1 MQRPILASDLVQL
14 GDVVL
19 NISGRVPIS
28 FLELVLLGIQV
39 LFAIRDRYI
48 FTKLKTAVNTV
59 GRREGCCQKCADQK
73 SWTPAGLKKKR
84 QNSRGIGK
92 KITTEVILHL
102 GRAELGQVLG
112 KLRLRIAPGEISVG
126 LRESGLSQCLHHF
139 RPGESLG

>member
-1 MQRPILASDLVQL
+1 MQRPIFASDLVQL

-39 LFAIRDRYI
+39 LFAIRNRYI

-73 SWTPAGLKKKR
+73 SGTKKNGAPPALKKKS
-84 QNSRGIGK
+84 QKIRGIGK
-92 KITTEVILHL
+92 KNTPEVILHL

-112 KLRLRIAPGEISVG
+112 KLRL
-126 LRESGLSQCLHHF
+126 
-139 RPGESLG
+139 